1 MLTRRYSVVLM
12 HVKPQA
18 ICLAWP
24 NIRSISVC
32 VAFDIFFFS
41 SRLLCWLRWPLTI
54 LRKETQW
61 FFYVSLL
68 LVNAACNWVNKHF
81 LHSIT
86 ANMYGV
92 WSILTMVFCFAIT
105 FVCLYEV
112 WLLNIWN
119 FRFDLNA
126 REEFFSNEIQWFYI
140 WCLAS
145 ACINSEVEIF
155 CKVISL
161 HTFMNQYSMLIL
173 IIFSV

>member
-32 VAFDIFFFS
+32 VAFDIFFFLFS
-41 SRLLCWLRWPLTI
+41 FAVLTSMATHD
-54 LRKETQW
+54 LAEGNTMV
-61 FFYVSLL
+61 FYVSLL